1 MFVCYVLTYKR
12 AVPMQGWPAPR
23 TGDDPSVGL
32 RMTFMDAPFEYVFP
46 AIRGV
51 QAGREYYISMCP
63 LRLIPKIFLFDEA
76 ELVPELRAQRVLNKG
91 RVPEIARYITGN
103 RSTYI
108 FSAITA
114 SVDAEVRFE
123 ALAGGAEGSRVGLL
137 HIPMSARFII
147 NDGQHRRAAIEMA
160 LRECPDVGN
169 ETIAV
174 VFFLD
179 LGLQRCQQMF
189 ADLNRYAVRPSRSI
203 GVLYDHRDEAAEL
216 ARLVVLRSPVFRD
229 VVEME
234 RSTLSVR
241 SRKLFTLSA
250 IFSATSALVAGFA
263 GDHSFE
269 QKGEMAATFW
279 EEVAKQFPE
288 WQLVRERK
296 ITAGEVRQEYI
307 HSHGIVL
314 QALGKVGNALLR
326 TNDGAW
332 KGHLKALKKVDW
344 SRANAKLWEGRA
356 MLGGRVQKAEQNV
369 TLTTNLIKRFLK
381 VPLSPEEER
390 VEEAFQRG
398 RQ

>member
-1 MFVCYVLTYKR
+1 MK
-12 AVPMQGWPAPR
+12 
-23 TGDDPSVGL
+23 
-32 RMTFMDAPFEYVFP
+32 DAPFEYVFP

-51 QAGREYYISMCP
+51 QASREYYVSMCP
-63 LRLIPKIFLFDEA
+63 LRLIPRIFLFDEA

-91 RVPEIARYITGN
+91 RVPEIARYITSN
-103 RSTYI
+103 RSSYI

-114 SVDAEVRFE
+114 SLDAEVRFE
-123 ALAGGAEGSRVGLL
+123 ALASGAEGNRVGLL

-147 NDGQHRRAAIEMA
+147 NDGQHRRAAIEIA
-160 LRECPDVGN
+160 LRDCPAVGE

-179 LGLQRCQQMF
+179 IGLQRCQQMF

-250 IFSATSALVAGFA
+250 IYSATCALLNGLTTAQK
-263 GDHSFE
+263 FE
-269 QKGEMAATFW
+269 TKRDLAKEYW

-288 WQLVRERK
+288 WHLVRERK

-314 QALGKVGNALLR
+314 QSLGKAGNCFLR
-326 TNDGAW
+326 EGVDGW
-332 KGHLKALKKVDW
+332 RNSLKALRKVDW
-344 SRANAKLWEGRA
+344 SRANVKLWEGRA
-356 MLGGRVQKAEQNV
+356 MVGGRVQKAEQNV
-369 TLTTNLIKRFLK
+369 TLTTNLIKRFLRLS
-381 VPLSPEEER
+381 LSPEER
-390 VEEAFQRG
+390 RIEEAFLRG
-398 RQ
+398 RNGK